1 MSLFV
6 SMLLKISSTVSG
18 VISATTEPSIGSPFV
33 SSSKSIVPFPSLS
46 ISRNTR
52 LISLISDVAM
62 IVFEMNAL
70 IWRWNRLCC
79 LSPKIFLLTSNLF
92 LLLALDCYAPYKN
105 GLLMHS
111 VAVGR
116 SAGFLLKHFLM
127 KAMVAG
133 EAPYSCRYS

>member
-1 MSLFV
+1 
-6 SMLLKISSTVSG
+6 MLLKISATVSG
-18 VISATTEPSIGSPFV
+18 VISATKAPRLGSPSL
-33 SSSKSIVPFPSLS
+33 SSSYEIVPFPSMS

-79 LSPKIFLLTSNLF
+79 LSPIIFLLTANLF
-92 LLLALDCYAPYKN
+92 SGLALDCYAPYKN
-105 GLLMHS
+105 GFVMHS
-111 VAVGR
+111 EAVGR
-116 SAGFLLKHFLM
+116 NAGSLLKHFVM

-133 EAPYSCRYS
+133 EAPISRRYS